1 MKYLVLLF
9 SLLAISAQAGF
20 SMLKNGLLIDQS
32 TNKPYTGVLES
43 YNEDWDNH
51 QVEFA
56 QDYVNQN
63 VNQESILNSWDT
75 AIDSILG

>member
-9 SLLAISAQAGF
+9 SLLAISVQAGF

-43 YNEDWDNH
+43 YNKDWDNH

-56 QDYVNQN
+56 QDYVNGVKHGN
-63 VNQESILNSWDT
+63 EKGLLSVGPIKIRW
-75 AIDSILG
+75 